1 MDKKL
6 FEILE
11 NFRPCFSRKASY
23 YWFILVMI
31 GLVVRA
37 DHYGISSIVRW
48 VSLSP
53 NCYFSLLHFFG
64 STGWTL
70 ETLLLCWWSYCL
82 QDPLCLKIQGRA
94 ILIGDHTNQ
103 PKEGQRMPGV
113 VTIHQHSETSSK
125 PSYFRGH
132 VWGFIALV
140 MGKLNRY
147 DMYCKSNCPK
157 ERLIIRKSI
166 S

>member
-1 MDKKL
+1 MDNKL

-11 NFRPCFSRKASY
+11 NFRPCFSRKATY

-53 NCYFSLLHFFG
+53 NCYFSLLHFFV

-70 ETLLLCWWSYCL
+70 EILLLSWWSYCL
-82 QDPLCLKIQGRA
+82 
-94 ILIGDHTNQ
+94 
-103 PKEGQRMPGV
+103 
-113 VTIHQHSETSSK
+113 
-125 PSYFRGH
+125 
-132 VWGFIALV
+132 
-140 MGKLNRY
+140 
-147 DMYCKSNCPK
+147 
-157 ERLIIRKSI
+157 
-166 S
+166 